1 MNDFFWTEIKLLNFK
16 ITPLL
21 ARLDIVGSRLVSH
34 SLTYLHDIPIDIELV
49 TFSCNPVLVKYALGQ
64 KIKNSDKHSC
74 L

>member
-1 MNDFFWTEIKLLNFK
+1 MNDFFCTETELLNFK

-21 ARLDIVGSRLVSH
+21 ARLYIVGSRLVSH
-34 SLTYLHDIPIDIELV
+34 SLTYLRDIPVDIELV
-49 TFSCNPVLVKYALGQ
+49 TFDYYPVQVKYALGQ